1 MISSPT
7 NYDDIPKF
15 FLTTPPLYATI
26 KCVIRGRH
34 PSEKTEITTYAKS
47 NTKGA
52 TPIEKNVIVV
62 DEQGNEYEATY
73 PKRAKGLVKNGRA
86 RFVGENKICLAC
98 PPDKILEEEKM
109 EENKLT
115 AKEIFVQLTI
125 LQKQLTE
132 NSQTSLHRL
141 GDALS
146 SLEGEDCEARF
157 EQIPEI
163 CDVFKTRELTLLKM
177 LEMYEK
183 MYDDVQNEKSK
194 KVNLVKSAFDNN
206 MAMIKDSDMETQDK
220 FAALGYVTDKIA
232 ELVEK
237 IVVDK

>member
-1 MISSPT
+1 MIQYICGSGTVPIT
-7 NYDDIPKF
+7 KNDI
-15 FLTTPPLYATI
+15 
-26 KCVIRGRH
+26 R
-34 PSEKTEITTYAKS
+34 KS
-47 NTKGA
+47 KSIQKGA

-109 EENKLT
+109 EENKLS

-146 SLEGEDCEARF
+146 TFEGENVENSRD
-157 EQIPEI
+157 QISEI

-183 MYDDVQNEKSK
+183 MYDDVQNEKTQ
-194 KVNLVKSAFDNN
+194 KS
-206 MAMIKDSDMETQDK
+206 
-220 FAALGYVTDKIA
+220 
-232 ELVEK
+232 
-237 IVVDK
+237 

>member
-1 MISSPT
+1 V
-7 NYDDIPKF
+7 N
-15 FLTTPPLYATI
+15 
-26 KCVIRGRH
+26 RGRH
-34 PSEKTEITTYAKS
+34 PSEKTASQNSCKF

-98 PPDKILEEEKM
+98 PPDQILEEKKM
-109 EENKLT
+109 EQNTLT

-132 NSQTSLHRL
+132 NSNTSLHRL
-141 GDALS
+141 GDAITS
-146 SLEGEDCEARF
+146 IGEEENEARY
-157 EQIPEI
+157 EQITEI

-183 MYDDVQNEKSK
+183 MYDDIQQKEDQRAEKIE
-194 KVNLVKSAFDNN
+194 LVKSIQLSIIDQMRMVLDENDLLDCAHRVEARLD
-206 MAMIKDSDMETQDK
+206 
-220 FAALGYVTDKIA
+220 ALCTDVLCDKI
-232 ELVEK
+232 
-237 IVVDK
+237 

>member
-1 MISSPT
+1 M
-7 NYDDIPKF
+7 
-15 FLTTPPLYATI
+15 A
-26 KCVIRGRH
+26 
-34 PSEKTEITTYAKS
+34 
-47 NTKGA
+47 
-52 TPIEKNVIVV
+52 PIEKNVIVV

-98 PPDKILEEEKM
+98 PPNENLEDNKM

-141 GDALS
+141 EDALS

-183 MYDDVQNEKSK
+183 MYDDVQNEETK

-206 MAMIKDSDMETQDK
+206 MAMINDSDIETQDK
-220 FAALGYVTDKIA
+220 FAALGYVTDKIS

-237 IVVDK
+237 IVVNK

>member
-1 MISSPT
+1 
-7 NYDDIPKF
+7 
-15 FLTTPPLYATI
+15 
-26 KCVIRGRH
+26 
-34 PSEKTEITTYAKS
+34 
-47 NTKGA
+47 
-52 TPIEKNVIVV
+52 
-62 DEQGNEYEATY
+62 
-73 PKRAKGLVKNGRA
+73 
-86 RFVGENKICLAC
+86 
-98 PPDKILEEEKM
+98 M

-141 GDALS
+141 CDALS
-146 SLEGEDCEARF
+146 TFESENVEASCD
-157 EQIPEI
+157 QISEL
-163 CDVFKTRELTLLKM
+163 CDVFKTRELTLLQM
-177 LEMYEK
+177 LGMYEK
-183 MYDDVQNEKSK
+183 MYDDVQKEKTQ

-237 IVVDK
+237 IVVDQ

>member
-1 MISSPT
+1 
-7 NYDDIPKF
+7 
-15 FLTTPPLYATI
+15 
-26 KCVIRGRH
+26 
-34 PSEKTEITTYAKS
+34 
-47 NTKGA
+47 
-52 TPIEKNVIVV
+52 
-62 DEQGNEYEATY
+62 
-73 PKRAKGLVKNGRA
+73 
-86 RFVGENKICLAC
+86 
-98 PPDKILEEEKM
+98 M

-163 CDVFKTRELTLLKM
+163 CDVFKTRELTLLQM
-177 LEMYEK
+177 LGIYEK
-183 MYDDVQNEKSK
+183 MYDDVQNEETKQ
-194 KVNLVKSAFDNN
+194 VNLVTSAFDNN
-206 MAMIKDSDMETQDK
+206 MAMIKDSDIETQDK
-220 FAALGYVTDKIA
+220 SAALSYITDKIA

>member
-1 MISSPT
+1 
-7 NYDDIPKF
+7 
-15 FLTTPPLYATI
+15 
-26 KCVIRGRH
+26 
-34 PSEKTEITTYAKS
+34 
-47 NTKGA
+47 
-52 TPIEKNVIVV
+52 
-62 DEQGNEYEATY
+62 
-73 PKRAKGLVKNGRA
+73 
-86 RFVGENKICLAC
+86 
-98 PPDKILEEEKM
+98 M

-115 AKEIFVQLTI
+115 AKEIFAQLTI
-125 LQKQLTE
+125 LQNQLTE

-177 LEMYEK
+177 LQMYEK
-183 MYDDVQNEKSK
+183 MYDDVQNG

-206 MAMIKDSDMETQDK
+206 MAMINDSDMETQDK

-237 IVVDK
+237 IVVEN

>member
-1 MISSPT
+1 
-7 NYDDIPKF
+7 
-15 FLTTPPLYATI
+15 
-26 KCVIRGRH
+26 
-34 PSEKTEITTYAKS
+34 
-47 NTKGA
+47 
-52 TPIEKNVIVV
+52 
-62 DEQGNEYEATY
+62 
-73 PKRAKGLVKNGRA
+73 
-86 RFVGENKICLAC
+86 
-98 PPDKILEEEKM
+98 M

-132 NSQTSLHRL
+132 NSQTSLLHRL

-146 SLEGEDCEARF
+146 SLEGEVCEARF
-157 EQIPEI
+157 ERISEI
-163 CDVFKTRELTLLKM
+163 CDAFKTRELTLLKM
-177 LEMYEK
+177 LKMYEK
-183 MYDDVQNEKSK
+183 MYDDAQNE